1 MEEQEKSQYQAI
13 LHKMLATMVGM
24 KGSDLFITVG
34 YPPSVKLNGKLTK
47 LNDTPLTADQTRKMA
62 QCIASE
68 KQWHHYNETK
78 GANFAIAPE
87 GIGRFRINIF
97 TQQQRT
103 GLVIRVI
110 TTEIPDFDKMN
121 LPPILKTVVMEK
133 RGLVLLVGG
142 TGSGKSTTLAAMLG
156 VRNRDSHGHI
166 ISIEDPVEY
175 VHTHINCIVTHRE
188 VGIDTV
194 GWFDALKDTLRQAPD
209 VILIGEI
216 RDHETMEYA
225 LNFAET
231 GHLCMA
237 TLHANSANQ
246 AIDRIVNFFP
256 IEKREQVLNDL
267 SLNMRAIIS
276 QRLVRKIAGGRAAAI
291 EILLSTASS
300 RDAIAKGE
308 VGGLKEIMKKSVEQ
322 GMKTFDQCMY
332 ELYEK
337 GDISV
342 QELQVNA
349 DAKGDLML
357 RLKLE
362 SPRFRKEEMGGEAGN
377 QTSGLSFDGQADM
390 EAAKQKAA
398 AEATGSFRP
407 MPAGEAT
414 GAHKQM
420 TPAAAVATG
429 AHKPVV
435 PAAPSAP
442 QVARAAPAAS
452 ATPVASASTAPRQ
465 ELKMS

>member
-1 MEEQEKSQYQAI
+1 MEQQEKLQYQAI
-13 LHKMLATMVGM
+13 LHKMLAAMVSM
-24 KGSDLFITVG
+24 KGSDLFITAD
-34 YPPSVKLNGKLTK
+34 YPPAVKLNGKLTK
-47 LNDTPLTADQTRKMA
+47 LNDTPLTAEQTRKMA
-62 QCIASE
+62 HSISSD

-78 GANFAIAPE
+78 GVNYAIAPE
-87 GIGRFRINIF
+87 GIGRFRVNVF
-97 TQQQRT
+97 TQQQRS

-110 TTEIPDFDKMN
+110 TTEIPDFDKMG
-121 LPPILKTVVMEK
+121 LPPILKNVVMEK

-156 VRNRDSHGHI
+156 LRNRESHGHI
-166 ISIEDPVEY
+166 ISIEDPIEY
-175 VHTHINCIVTHRE
+175 VHTHQNCIVTHRE

-276 QRLVRKIAGGRAAAI
+276 QRLVRKIAGGRTAAI

-308 VGGLKEIMKKSVEQ
+308 VGGLKEIMKKSLEQ
-322 GMKTFDQCMY
+322 GMKTFDQCLY
-332 ELYEK
+332 ELYDA

-357 RLKLE
+357 RLKLQ
-362 SPRFRKEEMGGEAGN
+362 SARFRAEEMGGEAGS
-377 QTSGLSFDGQADM
+377 QTSGLSFDGQADI
-390 EAAKQKAA
+390 EATKQKAA
-398 AEATGSFRP
+398 AEATGS
-407 MPAGEAT
+407 
-414 GAHKQM
+414 HKAM
-420 TPAAAVATG
+420 
-429 AHKPVV
+429 
-435 PAAPSAP
+435 
-442 QVARAAPAAS
+442 
-452 ATPVASASTAPRQ
+452 TPVAPTTHHTQPIALGANTAQSR
-465 ELKMS
+465 

>member
-1 MEEQEKSQYQAI
+1 MDPQEKLQYQAMM
-13 LHKMLATMVGM
+13 HKMLLAMLAM
-24 KGSDLFITVG
+24 KGSDLFLTADF
-34 YPPSVKLNGKLTK
+34 PPSVKLNGKLNK
-47 LNDTPLTADQTRKMA
+47 LNDTPLTAEQTRKMA
-62 QCIASE
+62 HCISSE
-68 KQWHHYNETK
+68 KQWHHYNEVK
-78 GANFAIAPE
+78 GSNFAIAPE
-87 GIGRFRINIF
+87 GIGRFRVNVF

-110 TTEIPDFDKMN
+110 TTEIPDFEKMQ
-121 LPPILKTVVMEK
+121 LPPILKTVVLEK

-156 VRNRDSHGHI
+156 VRNKETHGHI

-175 VHTHINCIVTHRE
+175 VHSHINCIVTHRE

-322 GMKTFDQCMY
+322 GMRTFDQC
-332 ELYEK
+332 LYDLYSV
-337 GDISV
+337 GDISL

-362 SPRFRKEEMGGEAGN
+362 CPRFRAEEMGGEAGN
-377 QTSGLSFDGQADM
+377 QTAGLSFDGQAEM
-390 EAAKQKAA
+390 EAAKKKS
-398 AEATGSFRP
+398 AEATGAF
-407 MPAGEAT
+407 
-414 GAHKQM
+414 
-420 TPAAAVATG
+420 
-429 AHKPVV
+429 KP
-435 PAAPSAP
+435 
-442 QVARAAPAAS
+442 AAPAAPAAPVGS
-452 ATPVASASTAPRQ
+452 ATSTNPA
-465 ELKMS
+465 LTLA

>member
-1 MEEQEKSQYQAI
+1 MEQQEKLQYQAYV
-13 LHKMLATMVGM
+13 HKMLATMVGM

-34 YPPSVKLNGKLTK
+34 FPPSVKLNGKLTK
-47 LNDTPLTADQTRKMA
+47 LNDTPITADQARKMA
-62 QCIASE
+62 HSISTD

-78 GANFAIAPE
+78 GANFAISPE
-87 GIGRFRINIF
+87 GIGRFRINVF

-103 GLVIRVI
+103 GMVIRVI

-121 LPPILKTVVMEK
+121 LPPILKSVVLEK

-156 VRNRDSHGHI
+156 VRNRETHGHI

-175 VHTHINCIVTHRE
+175 VHTHINCIITHRE

-322 GMKTFDQCMY
+322 GMKTFDQCLF

-349 DAKGDLML
+349 DSKGDLML

-362 SPRFRKEEMGGEAGN
+362 SPRFRKEEMGGEAGS
-377 QTSGLSFDGQADM
+377 QTSGLSFDGQAEM
-390 EAAKQKAA
+390 EAAKKKAA
-398 AEATGSFRP
+398 EEA
-407 MPAGEAT
+407 AGNVAPV
-414 GAHKQM
+414 
-420 TPAAAVATG
+420 TPLASVAT
-429 AHKPVV
+429 AARVAPV
-435 PAAPSAP
+435 
-442 QVARAAPAAS
+442 APAAR
-452 ATPVASASTAPRQ
+452 VASVAP
-465 ELKMS
+465 KS

>member
-1 MEEQEKSQYQAI
+1 MEDSEKLQYQN
-13 LHKMLATMVGM
+13 LVYKMLAAMVAM
-24 KGSDLFITVG
+24 KASDLFITVG
-34 YPPSVKLNGKLTK
+34 FPPSVKLNGKLTK
-47 LNDTPLTADQTRKMA
+47 LNETPITADQARKMA
-62 QCIASE
+62 HSISSE
-68 KQWHHYNETK
+68 KQWHHYGETK
-78 GANFAIAPE
+78 GANFAISPE

-103 GLVIRVI
+103 GMVIRVI
-110 TTEIPDFDKMN
+110 TTEIPDFDKMM
-121 LPPILKTVVMEK
+121 LPPVLKTVVMEK

-156 VRNRDSHGHI
+156 VRNRESYGHI

-175 VHTHINCIVTHRE
+175 VHSHINCIVTHRE

-322 GMKTFDQCMY
+322 GMKTFDQCLF
-332 ELYEK
+332 ELYEN

-349 DAKGDLML
+349 DSKGDLML

-362 SPRFRKEEMGGEAGN
+362 SPRFRAEELGGVAGS
-377 QTSGLSFDGQADM
+377 QSTGLSFDGQHEL
-390 EAAKQKAA
+390 EAAKKKAA
-398 AEATGSFRP
+398 E
-407 MPAGEAT
+407 E
-414 GAHKQM
+414 
-420 TPAAAVATG
+420 AAA
-429 AHKPVV
+429 KPVDLSSTIPPMARV
-435 PAAPSAP
+435 AAAPSK
-442 QVARAAPAAS
+442 S
-452 ATPVASASTAPRQ
+452 DFKIT
-465 ELKMS
+465 

>member
-1 MEEQEKSQYQAI
+1 MEEQEKRQYQAI

-34 YPPSVKLNGKLTK
+34 YPPSVKLNGRISK
-47 LNDTPLTADQTRKMA
+47 LNDIPLTAEQTRKMA
-62 QCIASE
+62 HAIASD
-68 KQWHHYNETK
+68 KQWHHFNEAK

-87 GIGRFRINIF
+87 GIGRFRVNIF

-121 LPPILKTVVMEK
+121 LPPILRNVVMEK

-156 VRNRDSHGHI
+156 VRNRESHGHI

-175 VHTHINCIVTHRE
+175 VHSHINCIITHRE

-216 RDHETMEYA
+216 RDRETMEYA

-276 QRLVRKIAGGRAAAI
+276 QRLVRRIAGGRTAAI
-291 EILLSTASS
+291 EILLSTATS

-322 GMKTFDQCMY
+322 GMKTFDQCLFD
-332 ELYEK
+332 LYEA

-362 SPRFRKEEMGGEAGN
+362 SPRFRNEELGGEAGN
-377 QTSGLSFDGQADM
+377 QIAGLSFDGQHEM

-398 AEATGSFRP
+398 VEATGTFKP
-407 MPAGEAT
+407 APAGEAT
-414 GAHKQM
+414 NPHRPI
-420 TPAAAVATG
+420 TPVAAVTTG
-429 AHKPVV
+429 AHKPA
-435 PAAPSAP
+435 PAAPA
-442 QVARAAPAAS
+442 QAAAAG
-452 ATPVASASTAPRQ
+452 AAPRQ
-465 ELKMS
+465 EMKLS

>member
-1 MEEQEKSQYQAI
+1 MDQAEKAKYQNFV
-13 LHKMLATMVGM
+13 HKMLKAMVDM
-24 KGSDLFITVG
+24 KGSDLFITAG
-34 YPPSVKLNGKLTK
+34 FPPSVKLNGKLTK
-47 LNDTPLTADQTRKMA
+47 LSDSPLTGDQTRKMA
-62 QCIASE
+62 HSISSE
-68 KQWHHYNETK
+68 KQWDHYNETK
-78 GANFAIAPE
+78 GCNFAIAPE
-87 GIGRFRINIF
+87 GLGRFRINIF

-103 GLVIRVI
+103 GMVIRVI

-121 LPPILKTVVMEK
+121 LPPVLKNVVMEK

-156 VRNRDSHGHI
+156 VRNKDSHGHI
-166 ISIEDPVEY
+166 ITIEDPVEY
-175 VHTHINCIVTHRE
+175 VHNHNNCIVTHRE

-256 IEKREQVLNDL
+256 IEKHEQVLNDL

-276 QRLVRKIAGGRAAAI
+276 QRLVRKISGGRAAAI

-308 VGGLKEIMKKSVEQ
+308 TGGLKEIMKKSTEQ
-322 GMKTFDQCMY
+322 GMKTFDQCLY
-332 ELYEK
+332 DLYES
-337 GDISV
+337 GDISL
-342 QELQVNA
+342 QELQVNS

-362 SPRFRKEEMGGEAGN
+362 SPRFRREEMGGEAGN
-377 QTSGLSFDGQADM
+377 QIADLSLAPHVE
-390 EAAKQKAA
+390 EAPPEAK
-398 AEATGSFRP
+398 
-407 MPAGEAT
+407 
-414 GAHKQM
+414 
-420 TPAAAVATG
+420 PAAATAAT
-429 AHKPVV
+429 P
-435 PAAPSAP
+435 P
-442 QVARAAPAAS
+442 AAPAA
-452 ATPVASASTAPRQ
+452 PASPAPQAPKQ
-465 ELKMS
+465 ELKLS

>member
-1 MEEQEKSQYQAI
+1 MEEQEKLQYQAI
-13 LHKMLATMVGM
+13 LHKMLAAMVAM
-24 KGSDLFITVG
+24 KGSDLFITAD
-34 YPPSVKLNGKLTK
+34 YPPAVKLNGKLNK
-47 LNDTPLTADQTRKMA
+47 LNDTPLTAEQTRKMA
-62 QCIASE
+62 HCISSD

-78 GANFAIAPE
+78 GANYAIAPV
-87 GIGRFRINIF
+87 GIGRFRVNVF

-121 LPPILKTVVMEK
+121 LPPILKNVVMEK

-156 VRNRDSHGHI
+156 VRNRDSYGHI

-175 VHTHINCIVTHRE
+175 VHTHQNCIVTHRE

-276 QRLVRKIAGGRAAAI
+276 QRLVRKIAGGRAAAV

-308 VGGLKEIMKKSVEQ
+308 VGELKEIMKKSVEQ
-322 GMKTFDQCMY
+322 GMKTFDQCLF

-342 QELQVNA
+342 QELQVNS

-357 RLKLE
+357 RLKLQ
-362 SPRFRKEEMGGEAGN
+362 SARFRAEEMGGEAGN
-377 QTSGLSFDGQADM
+377 QTAGLTFDGQVDL
-390 EAAKQKAA
+390 EAAKQKTAA
-398 AEATGSFRP
+398 KATDP
-407 MPAGEAT
+407 QNPTMPAGDVTGTLKPMSPTASGAT
-414 GAHKQM
+414 
-420 TPAAAVATG
+420 
-429 AHKPVV
+429 
-435 PAAPSAP
+435 
-442 QVARAAPAAS
+442 RAPAAS
-452 ATPVASASTAPRQ
+452 GAPTAPLVVRSPLPVQ
-465 ELKMS
+465 

>member
-1 MEEQEKSQYQAI
+1 MEQQEKLQYQNI
-13 LHKMLATMVGM
+13 VHKMLATMVGM

-34 YPPSVKLNGKLTK
+34 FPPSVKLNGKLTR

-62 QCIASE
+62 HSISTE
-68 KQWHHYNETK
+68 KQWQHYNDSK
-78 GANFAIAPE
+78 GANFAISLE
-87 GIGRFRINIF
+87 GIGRFRINVF
-97 TQQQRT
+97 TQQQRS
-103 GLVIRVI
+103 GMVIRVI

-121 LPPILKTVVMEK
+121 LPPILKTVVLEK

-156 VRNRDSHGHI
+156 VRNKETHGHI

-175 VHTHINCIVTHRE
+175 VHSHINCIVTHRE

-291 EILLSTASS
+291 EILLSTGSS

-322 GMKTFDQCMY
+322 GMKTFDQCLF
-332 ELYEK
+332 ELYDA

-357 RLKLE
+357 RLKLQ
-362 SPRFRKEEMGGEAGN
+362 SPRFRKEEMGGEAGS
-377 QTSGLSFDGQADM
+377 QTSGLSFDGQHAAEDAKKKAAE
-390 EAAKQKAA
+390 EAAAKAA
-398 AEATGSFRP
+398 P
-407 MPAGEAT
+407 PVMP
-414 GAHKQM
+414 
-420 TPAAAVATG
+420 
-429 AHKPVV
+429 
-435 PAAPSAP
+435 
-442 QVARAAPAAS
+442 ARAAPAAP
-452 ATPVASASTAPRQ
+452 AAPVV
-465 ELKMS
+465 LKI

>member
-1 MEEQEKSQYQAI
+1 MEEQEKKQYQAI
-13 LHKMLATMVGM
+13 LNKMLATMVGM

-34 YPPSVKLNGKLTK
+34 YPPSVKLNGKICK
-47 LNDTPLTADQTRKMA
+47 LNDIPLTAEQTRKMA
-62 QCIASE
+62 HAIASD

-121 LPPILKTVVMEK
+121 LPPILKNVVMEK

-156 VRNRDSHGHI
+156 VRNRESHGHI

-175 VHTHINCIVTHRE
+175 VHSHINCIVTHRE

-216 RDHETMEYA
+216 RDQETMEYA

-276 QRLVRKIAGGRAAAI
+276 QRLVRKIAGGRTAAI

-308 VGGLKEIMKKSVEQ
+308 VGGIKEIMKKSVEQ
-322 GMKTFDQCMY
+322 GMKTFDQCLF
-332 ELYEK
+332 ELYEA

-342 QELQVNA
+342 HELQVNS

-362 SPRFRKEEMGGEAGN
+362 SPRFRKEEMGGDAGN
-377 QTSGLSFDGQADM
+377 QIAGLSFDGQHEM
-390 EAAKQKAA
+390 EAAKQKAV
-398 AEATGSFRP
+398 AEATGTFKP
-407 MPAGEAT
+407 MPAGET
-414 GAHKQM
+414 TNTHK
-420 TPAAAVATG
+420 TISPSAVATG
-429 AHKPVV
+429 AHKPMA
-435 PAAPSAP
+435 PAAPNAP
-442 QVARAAPAAS
+442 QVAQTAAS
-452 ATPVASASTAPRQ
+452 SAVPRQ
-465 ELKMS
+465 EMKLS

>member
-1 MEEQEKSQYQAI
+1 MEDQERLQYQNI
-13 LHKMLATMVGM
+13 VYKMLTAMVGM
-24 KGSDLFITVG
+24 KGSDLFVTVD
-34 YPPSVKLNGKLTK
+34 YPPSVKVNGKLTK
-47 LNDTPLTADQTRKMA
+47 LNETPITADQARKMA
-62 QCIASE
+62 HSIASE
-68 KQWHHYNETK
+68 KQWHHFNETK

-103 GLVIRVI
+103 GMVIRVI
-110 TTEIPDFDKMN
+110 TTEIPDFDKMM

-175 VHTHINCIVTHRE
+175 VHSHINCIITHRE

-276 QRLVRKIAGGRAAAI
+276 QRLVRKISGGRAAAI
-291 EILLSTASS
+291 EILLSTGTS

-308 VGGLKEIMKKSVEQ
+308 AGALKEIMKKSVEQ
-322 GMKTFDQCMY
+322 GMKTFDQCLF
-332 ELYEK
+332 ELYNK

-362 SPRFRKEEMGGEAGN
+362 SPRFRAEEMGGEAGS
-377 QTSGLSFDGQADM
+377 QTSGLSFDGQHELEDAR
-390 EAAKQKAA
+390 KKAA
-398 AEATGSFRP
+398 EEAMGKFRTENP
-407 MPAGEAT
+407 AATTPPSAQTAPAG
-414 GAHKQM
+414 
-420 TPAAAVATG
+420 P
-429 AHKPVV
+429 
-435 PAAPSAP
+435 
-442 QVARAAPAAS
+442 
-452 ATPVASASTAPRQ
+452 
-465 ELKMS
+465 ELKNT

>member
-1 MEEQEKSQYQAI
+1 MEQQEKLQYQAI
-13 LHKMLATMVGM
+13 VHKMLATMVGM
-24 KGSDLFITVG
+24 KGSDLFLTAG
-34 YPPSVKLNGKLTK
+34 FPPSVKLNGKLTR

-62 QCIASE
+62 HSISSE
-68 KQWHHYNETK
+68 KQWHQYNETK
-78 GANFAIAPE
+78 GANFAISPE
-87 GIGRFRINIF
+87 GIGRFRINVF

-121 LPPILKTVVMEK
+121 LPPILKTVVLEK

-156 VRNRDSHGHI
+156 VRNKETHGHI

-175 VHTHINCIVTHRE
+175 VHTHQNCIITHRE
-188 VGIDTV
+188 LGIDTV
-194 GWFDALKDTLRQAPD
+194 GWGDALKDTLRQAPD

-308 VGGLKEIMKKSVEQ
+308 VGGLKEIMRKSVEQ
-322 GMKTFDQCMY
+322 GMKTFDQCLY
-332 ELYEK
+332 ELYDN
-337 GDISV
+337 GDISL

-362 SPRFRKEEMGGEAGN
+362 CPRFRQEEMGGDAGS
-377 QTSGLSFDGQADM
+377 QIAGLSFDGQDEMETARKKAAD
-390 EAAKQKAA
+390 EAAGVVAQAA
-398 AEATGSFRP
+398 S
-407 MPAGEAT
+407 
-414 GAHKQM
+414 
-420 TPAAAVATG
+420 
-429 AHKPVV
+429 
-435 PAAPSAP
+435 
-442 QVARAAPAAS
+442 AAPAGAAGS
-452 ATPVASASTAPRQ
+452 SPAAKP
-465 ELKMS
+465 ELK